1 MYFCDEQKTKADM
14 INAKKIKEEQ
24 INFFLEDVEK
34 KLDEYKRAID
44 TKDKQLSDIKK
55 NYKGRKKAM
64 IVT

>member
-55 NYKGRKKAM
+55 ITRGEKKL
-64 IVT
+64 